1 MPWREI
7 LINHHCFSDF
17 KNADRQKSKKFNGS
31 EKNKEIDFFSH
42 DHMTE
47 NMTTKIY
54 FSFSHFCLTFS
65 YFFLI
70 LFL

>member
-31 EKNKEIDFFSH
+31 EKKQGN
-42 DHMTE
+42 
-47 NMTTKIY
+47 
-54 FSFSHFCLTFS
+54 
-65 YFFLI
+65 
-70 LFL
+70 